1 MRHLTPGARLLAV
14 LAIPVAV
21 ASVALGAGAASAST
35 TTPASGVTWHKLSAI
50 NGWHSAQ
57 HAYKTG
63 DPRWALKGGVVY
75 LSGSVR
81 RSSVSSNPFAVLP
94 LQARPS
100 HAMWITVSMAGHQ
113 TGTLTILPSGKM
125 YASSTPSGY
134 APFYTSLAAVSFPA
148 KSTAKKKITPLNG
161 WHSEQ
166 SVWNSGDPS
175 YTVKNGVVY
184 LSGSLATSGTN
195 HQFALLPKAARP
207 AHNEYITVYTFN
219 GTHGTVFIGAN
230 GQALAYSGSA
240 TSFTSLASVSYP
252 VASAP
257 SHKLTLQGGW
267 HSEQGVYN
275 TGDPAYEISGG
286 VVYLS
291 GSLATG
297 GTNDQFA
304 VLPPA
309 ARPAHRLYIK
319 AYTFASSVG
328 TVLIEPNG
336 TMAAYN
342 ADSLDSQKFTSL
354 ATISFPLTS

>member
-1 MRHLTPGARLLAV
+1 LAV
-14 LAIPVAV
+14 LAIPVAI
-21 ASVALGAGAASAST
+21 ASVALGTGASSAST
-35 TTPASGVTWHKLSAI
+35 TAPASAVTWHKLSAI
-50 NGWHSAQ
+50 NGWHSGQ
-57 HAYKTG
+57 HSGNTG
-63 DPRWALKGGVVY
+63 DPRWAVKDGVVY

-81 RSSVSSNPFAVLP
+81 RSSGSRNLFAVLP

-100 HAMWITVSMAGHQ
+100 RAMWITVSMAGHA
-113 TGTLTILPSGKM
+113 TGTLTILPTGKM

-148 KSTAKKKITPLNG
+148 KSTAKKKKITLLNG

-166 SVWNSGDPS
+166 SVWNSGDPC

-184 LSGSLATSGTN
+184 LSGSLATTGAN
-195 HQFALLPKAARP
+195 RQFALLPKAARP
-207 AHNEYITVYTFN
+207 AHNEYITVYTFK
-219 GTHGTVFIGAN
+219 GTFGTVLIEPN
-230 GQALAYSGSA
+230 GRASAYSGSA

-275 TGDPAYEISGG
+275 TGDPAYEVSGG

-297 GTNDQFA
+297 GTNTEFA

-309 ARPAHRLYIK
+309 ARPAHILYIK
-319 AYTFASSVG
+319 AYTFANSVG

-336 TMAAYN
+336 TMAVYN
-342 ADSLDSQKFTSL
+342 ALDSADSREFTSL
-354 ATISFPLTS
+354 ATISFPRTS

>member
-1 MRHLTPGARLLAV
+1 LAALAV
-14 LAIPVAV
+14 PVAV
-21 ASVALGAGAASAST
+21 ASVVALGTGASSAST
-35 TTPASGVTWHKLSAI
+35 TAPASGVTWHKLSAI
-50 NGWHSAQ
+50 NGWHSGQRSAN
-57 HAYKTG
+57 TG
-63 DPRWALKGGVVY
+63 DPRWAVKGGVVY

-81 RSSVSSNPFAVLP
+81 RSSASSNPFAVLP

-100 HAMWITVSMAGHQ
+100 RAMWITVSMAGHA

-148 KSTAKKKITPLNG
+148 KSTAKKKITLLNG

-166 SVWNSGDPS
+166 SVWNSGDPC

-219 GTHGTVFIGAN
+219 GTFGSVLIEPN
-230 GQALAYSGSA
+230 GRALAYSGSA

-257 SHKLTLQGGW
+257 SHKLTLQSGW
-267 HSEQGVYN
+267 HSEDGVYN

-291 GSLATG
+291 GSLATV
-297 GTNDQFA
+297 GTNEEFA
-304 VLPPA
+304 VLPLG
-309 ARPAHRLYIK
+309 ARPAHILYIK
-319 AYTFASSVG
+319 TYTFASSVG
-328 TVLIEPNG
+328 TLLIRRNG
-336 TMAAYN
+336 TMSVYN
-342 ADSLDSQKFTSL
+342 AHSFDSQDFTSL

>member
-1 MRHLTPGARLLAV
+1 MAV

-21 ASVALGAGAASAST
+21 ASVALGTGAASASPT
-35 TTPASGVTWHKLSAI
+35 APASGVTWHKLSAI

-57 HAYKTG
+57 HAYNTG
-63 DPRWALKGGVVY
+63 DPRWAVKGGVVY
-75 LSGSVR
+75 LSGSVHR
-81 RSSVSSNPFAVLP
+81 TSGSSILFAVLP
-94 LQARPS
+94 SQARPS
-100 HAMWITVSMAGHQ
+100 HKMWITVSMAGHS

-125 YASSTPSGY
+125 SASSTPSGY
-134 APFYTSLAAVSFPA
+134 APSYTSLAAVSFPA
-148 KSTAKKKITPLNG
+148 KSTAQKKITLLNG

-166 SVWNSGDPS
+166 SVYLSGDPS

-184 LSGSLATSGTN
+184 LSGSLATSGSN
-195 HQFALLPKAARP
+195 DEFAVLPKAARP
-207 AHNEYITVYTFN
+207 AHNEYITVYTLS
-219 GTHGTVFIGAN
+219 GTFGTLQIDAN
-230 GQALAYSGSA
+230 GVARAYSGSA
-240 TSFTSLASVSYP
+240 KSFTSLAAVSYP

-257 SHKLTLQGGW
+257 RHKLTLQGGW

-291 GSLATG
+291 GSLATA
-297 GTNDQFA
+297 GTNYQFA